1 MDYKLFQL
9 VNQFAG
15 TNDIIDY
22 IMIFSAQAL
31 ILFLAFGVTNLAI
44 FRAKLW
50 GKELFFDTAIGVSTA
65 LFINWL
71 VPLFY
76 IRPRPF
82 LDHAVTQI
90 LPIDPVSKSLPS
102 DHAAIS
108 FAIAM
113 AVFQYNKFWGI
124 IFFALAFFVSIGRV
138 YGGIHYPAD
147 ILAGAVIGTIASV
160 LVKKLLDYLLKRS
173 DIENSK
179 FQAPNYK

>member
-9 VNQFAG
+9 INQFAG
-15 TNDIIDY
+15 ANDFADY
-22 IMIFSAQAL
+22 FFIFSAQAM
-31 ILFLAFGVTNLAI
+31 ILFLGFGVVALSITRI
-44 FRAKLW
+44 KEC
-50 GKELFFDTAIGVSTA
+50 GKELFFDAAIGVCTA

-90 LPIDPVSKSLPS
+90 LPIDPASKSFPS

-124 IFFALAFFVSIGRV
+124 IFFVLAFFVSIGRV

-147 ILAGAVIGTIASV
+147 ILAGAVIGIAASFAI
-160 LVKKLLDYLLKRS
+160 KRLLDFLLRKNNQKVE
-173 DIENSK
+173 IKE
-179 FQAPNYK
+179 

>member
-9 VNQFAG
+9 INQFAG
-15 TNDIIDY
+15 ANDFADY
-22 IMIFSAQAL
+22 FFIFSAQAM
-31 ILFLAFGVTNLAI
+31 ILFLGFGVVALSITRI
-44 FRAKLW
+44 KEC
-50 GKELFFDTAIGVSTA
+50 GKELFFDAAIGVCTA

-90 LPIDPVSKSLPS
+90 LPIDPASKSLPS

-108 FAIAM
+108 FAIAA

-124 IFFALAFFVSIGRV
+124 IFFIFASFVSIGRI

-147 ILAGAVIGTIASV
+147 ILIGAAIGVIASL
-160 LVKKLLDYLLKRS
+160 LVKNILDYLLR
-173 DIENSK
+173 NSQK
-179 FQAPNYK
+179 NGMQIQS

>member
-9 VNQFAG
+9 INQFAG
-15 TNDIIDY
+15 NNDVIDY
-22 IMIFSAQAL
+22 AMIFSAQVL
-31 ILFLAFGVTNLAI
+31 IIFLAFGAVSLAI

-50 GKELFFDTAIGVSTA
+50 GKELFFDTAIGVCAA

-71 VPLFY
+71 IPLFY
-76 IRPRPF
+76 LRPRPF
-82 LDHAVTQI
+82 LDHAVVQL
-90 LPIDPVSKSLPS
+90 LPIDPASKSFPS

-124 IFFALAFFVSIGRV
+124 IFFILASFVSIGRI

-147 ILAGAVIGTIASV
+147 IIVGAMIGIAASA
-160 LVKKLLDYLLKRS
+160 LVKKALDHLLRS
-173 DIENSK
+173 GQINNTSSK
-179 FQAPNYK
+179 SKV

>member
-9 VNQFAG
+9 INQFAG
-15 TNDIIDY
+15 ANDFADY
-22 IMIFSAQAL
+22 FFIFSAQAM
-31 ILFLAFGVTNLAI
+31 ILFLGFGVAALSITRI
-44 FRAKLW
+44 KEW
-50 GKELFFDTAIGVSTA
+50 GKELFFDAAIGVCTA

-82 LDHAVTQI
+82 LDHAVAQL
-90 LPIDPVSKSLPS
+90 LPIDPASKSLPS

-124 IFFALAFFVSIGRV
+124 IFFVLAFFVSIGRV

-147 ILAGAVIGTIASV
+147 ILAGAVIGIMASV
-160 LVKKLLDYLLKRS
+160 LVKKLLDCLLKRS

-179 FQAPNYK
+179 FQAPNY

>member
-9 VNQFAG
+9 INQFAG
-15 TNDIIDY
+15 TNDIVDY
-22 IMIFSAQAL
+22 FFIFSAQAL
-31 ILFLAFGVTNLAI
+31 ILFLGFGVAALLIT
-44 FRAKLW
+44 RMKEW
-50 GKELFFDTAIGVSTA
+50 GKELFFDAAIGVCAA

-82 LDHAVTQI
+82 IDHAVKQL
-90 LPIDPVSKSLPS
+90 LPMDPASKSFPS

-124 IFFALAFFVSIGRV
+124 IFLVLASIVSIGRV

-147 ILAGAVIGTIASV
+147 ILVGAMIGIIASF
-160 LVKKLLDYLLKRS
+160 LVKKLLDYLLKR
-173 DIENSK
+173 NK
-179 FQAPNYK
+179 AVL